1 MPSSIPEANDLF
13 ARAMA
18 LQRLQ
23 NDIPNAMNLL
33 QRAIDLDPNFA
44 EAHRYHAFDYVT
56 LLLNG
61 FTNDTGVLDKA
72 DEELRLVA
80 KLAPDLESLP
90 SAQTALYLTKGQREY
105 IPLQRL
111 EQVLRD
117 NPDQM
122 DSAIWRMM
130 LHTYAGENAAS
141 KALAKSMLDREPTLG
156 PPRFLRGELL
166 RTEGD
171 IAGAIRDEK
180 AILEVAPRNLI
191 AIRSLAL
198 AYMDSGD
205 IAKARTTLEEQR
217 SVYADNFMWRQ
228 AWALLL
234 AVEGKTQE
242 AKAAMDPETL
252 KFASLHFQST
262 LQTAE
267 YYAVLGDPASAIQW
281 VRLAVGLGDERV
293 DWFRKNP
300 RLASLQKDP
309 EFLRI
314 VENIE
319 GRRKK

>member
-1 MPSSIPEANDLF
+1 
-13 ARAMA
+13 
-18 LQRLQ
+18 
-23 NDIPNAMNLL
+23 
-33 QRAIDLDPNFA
+33 
-44 EAHRYHAFDYVT
+44 
-56 LLLNG
+56 
-61 FTNDTGVLDKA
+61 
-72 DEELRLVA
+72 
-80 KLAPDLESLP
+80 
-90 SAQTALYLTKGQREY
+90 
-105 IPLQRL
+105 
-111 EQVLRD
+111 
-117 NPDQM
+117 
-122 DSAIWRMM
+122 
-130 LHTYAGENAAS
+130 
-141 KALAKSMLDREPTLG
+141 
-156 PPRFLRGELL
+156 
-166 RTEGD
+166 
-171 IAGAIRDEK
+171 
-180 AILEVAPRNLI
+180 
-191 AIRSLAL
+191 
-198 AYMDSGD
+198 
-205 IAKARTTLEEQR
+205 
-217 SVYADNFMWRQ
+217 MWRQ